1 MLYVKN
7 TMNLVEKQA
16 LEVAQMDNSQQ
27 ATEQEL
33 QDAKLDYIAMMADI
47 DLSEIASEPEEE
59 GERYHEQEV

>member
-16 LEVAQMDNSQQ
+16 LEVAQMDISQQ

-59 GERYHEQEV
+59 GELNQEQEV

>member
-16 LEVAQMDNSQQ
+16 LEVAQMDISQQ

-59 GERYHEQEV
+59 VELNHEQEV

>member
-16 LEVAQMDNSQQ
+16 LEVAQMDITQQ

-47 DLSEIASEPEEE
+47 DLSEIAS
-59 GERYHEQEV
+59 GARRGGGT

>member
-16 LEVAQMDNSQQ
+16 LEVAQMDITQQ

-59 GERYHEQEV
+59 VELNHEQEV

>member
-16 LEVAQMDNSQQ
+16 LEVAQMDITQQ
-27 ATEQEL
+27 ATEQEV

-47 DLSEIASEPEEE
+47 DLSEIASEPEEDVE
-59 GERYHEQEV
+59 LNHEQEV

>member
-7 TMNLVEKQA
+7 TMNLAEKQA
-16 LEVAQMDNSQQ
+16 LEVAQMDISKQ

>member
-16 LEVAQMDNSQQ
+16 LEVAQMDISQQ

>member
-16 LEVAQMDNSQQ
+16 LEVAQMDISQQ
-27 ATEQEL
+27 ATEQEM

-59 GERYHEQEV
+59 GELYHEQEV

>member
-7 TMNLVEKQA
+7 TMNLAEKQA
-16 LEVAQMDNSQQ
+16 LEVAQMDISQQ

-59 GERYHEQEV
+59 GEHYHEQEV

>member
-16 LEVAQMDNSQQ
+16 LEVAQMDISQQ

-59 GERYHEQEV
+59 RKLNHEQEV

>member
-16 LEVAQMDNSQQ
+16 LEVAQMDISQQ
-27 ATEQEL
+27 ATEQET

-59 GERYHEQEV
+59 GELYHEQEV

>member
-7 TMNLVEKQA
+7 TMNLAEKQA
-16 LEVAQMDNSQQ
+16 LEVAQMDISQQ

-59 GERYHEQEV
+59 GERDHEQEV

>member
-7 TMNLVEKQA
+7 MMNLAEKQA
-16 LEVAQMDNSQQ
+16 LEVAQMDISQQ

>member
-16 LEVAQMDNSQQ
+16 LEVAKMDISQQ

-47 DLSEIASEPEEE
+47 DLSEIASEPEVSLS
-59 GERYHEQEV
+59 GDARHQP

>member
-7 TMNLVEKQA
+7 TMNLAEKQA
-16 LEVAQMDNSQQ
+16 LEVAQMDISQQ

-59 GERYHEQEV
+59 GECYHEQEV

>member
-16 LEVAQMDNSQQ
+16 LEVAQMDISQQ

-59 GERYHEQEV
+59 ELNHEQEI

>member
-1 MLYVKN
+1 M
-7 TMNLVEKQA
+7 
-16 LEVAQMDNSQQ
+16 AQMDISQQ

-59 GERYHEQEV
+59 GELNHEQEV

>member
-7 TMNLVEKQA
+7 TMNLAEKQA
-16 LEVAQMDNSQQ
+16 LEVAQMDISQQ

-47 DLSEIASEPEEE
+47 DLSEIAS
-59 GERYHEQEV
+59 

>member
-7 TMNLVEKQA
+7 TMNLAEKQA
-16 LEVAQMDNSQQ
+16 LEVAQMDISQQ

>member
-16 LEVAQMDNSQQ
+16 LEVAQMDISRQ

-59 GERYHEQEV
+59 GEPNHEQEV

>member
-7 TMNLVEKQA
+7 TMNLAEKQA
-16 LEVAQMDNSQQ
+16 LEVAQMDISQQ

-59 GERYHEQEV
+59 VERYHEQEV

>member
-7 TMNLVEKQA
+7 TMNLAEKQA
-16 LEVAQMDNSQQ
+16 LEVAQMDISQQ

-47 DLSEIASEPEEE
+47 DLSEIASKPEEE

>member
-16 LEVAQMDNSQQ
+16 LEVAQMDISQQ
-27 ATEQEL
+27 TTEQEL

-59 GERYHEQEV
+59 GELNHEQEV